1 VKIIFSDHKDHQ
13 ISIYI
18 TAARRFT
25 PARRQE
31 ACVFC
36 GNILPQ
42 GDQSMK
48 FSSLLLASVFALST
62 MANAEDAAPEY
73 GTLVDDDVSDIRVEC
88 IEEGIASDLDDSQ
101 MSAYVEQ
108 CVNDKV
114 AARKKKTD
122 SQG

>member
-1 VKIIFSDHKDHQ
+1 
-13 ISIYI
+13 
-18 TAARRFT
+18 
-25 PARRQE
+25 
-31 ACVFC
+31 
-36 GNILPQ
+36 
-42 GDQSMK
+42 MK

-73 GTLVDDDVSDIRVEC
+73 GTMTDDVSDIRVEC

-122 SQG
+122 SKG